1 MGMDTFAVQLFPIAK
16 PREWREF
23 CDSIASGDRADA
35 HREML
40 GRLGVS
46 REHIFHQ
53 RTPEAEVMV
62 LVWEGVDQEQAAEG
76 MGKLMQEPQSEH
88 ERYLVSH
95 VVRELHGIDPTAG
108 PPPQIEK
115 ITTVE
120 TQRVAT
126 EA

>member
-1 MGMDTFAVQLFPIAK
+1 
-16 PREWREF
+16 
-23 CDSIASGDRADA
+23 
-35 HREML
+35 
-40 GRLGVS
+40 
-46 REHIFHQ
+46 
-53 RTPEAEVMV
+53 
-62 LVWEGVDQEQAAEG
+62 
-76 MGKLMQEPQSEH
+76 
-88 ERYLVSH
+88 